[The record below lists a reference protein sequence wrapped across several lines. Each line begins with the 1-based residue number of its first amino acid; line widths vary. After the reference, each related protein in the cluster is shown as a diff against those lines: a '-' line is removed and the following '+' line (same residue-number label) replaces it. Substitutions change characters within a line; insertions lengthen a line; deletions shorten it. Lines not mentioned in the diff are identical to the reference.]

1 MNQDKADFL
10 DRFHVSRETSERLE
24 TYAAL
29 LERWTKRINLISP
42 RTLPDLWTRH
52 FLDSA
57 QLLSVAPKG
66 AQSWADLGSGAGFP
80 GAVVAILTRGA
91 PGPKVTLVESDQ
103 RKAAFLRSVA
113 RETGVGF
120 DIISKRIEDIDPLRA
135 DIVSARALAPLDT
148 LLGYAERHLA
158 PGGRALF
165 PKGQKAGH
173 EVAEALEHWR
183 IDCESHPSETDPE
196 AVILSIGDIKRV

>member
-1 MNQDKADFL
+1 MSQGKVDFQS
-10 DRFHVSRETSERLE
+10 RTHVSRETLERLE
-24 TYAAL
+24 VYASL
-29 LERWTKRINLISP
+29 VERWTKRINLISP
-42 RTLPDLWTRH
+42 NTLSDLWTRH

-57 QLLSVAPKG
+57 QLLKAAPKS
-66 AQSWADLGSGAGFP
+66 ARSWVDLGSGAGFP
-80 GAVVAILTRGA
+80 GAVVAILTADA

-103 RKAAFLRSVA
+103 RKAAFLRAVS

-120 DIISKRIEDIDPLRA
+120 SVICRRIEDIDPLRA
-135 DIVSARALAPLDT
+135 DIVSARALAPLDK

-165 PKGQKAGH
+165 PKGQKAGQ

-183 IDCESHPSETDPE
+183 FDCESHPSETDPE
-196 AVILSIGDIKRV
+196 AVILSIGDIERV